1 MDNGHAKLRLNTL
14 RTRYIQVPNKKT
26 KSCIPI
32 YILHIFSLPNFFRCI
47 NFRKRAFL
55 YGGNMA

>member
-26 KSCIPI
+26 KSCIRI
-32 YILHIFSLPNFFRCI
+32 YFAYFQSTEFFSMYKFYKTCI
-47 NFRKRAFL
+47 SVWW
-55 YGGNMA
+55 